1 LAPLP
6 TPRIDQT
13 KEKGQT
19 KIYKTIQRYVKKE
32 QHEHGVYLISVSVLL
47 FVYNTFQTEG
57 SNIQLKPLNYILS
70 IKFVNV
76 LLSLHVYHFVA
87 SEIHNTQFHRLA
99 YWISDDII
107 HFRTLILLLFK
118 VNIKMYYFY
127 SEIIYM
133 RK

>member
-1 LAPLP
+1 M
-6 TPRIDQT
+6 
-13 KEKGQT
+13 
-19 KIYKTIQRYVKKE
+19 IYKTLQRYVKIE

-99 YWISDDII
+99 Y
-107 HFRTLILLLFK
+107 
-118 VNIKMYYFY
+118 
-127 SEIIYM
+127 
-133 RK
+133 